1 MCLLAKFFNGF
12 ANSTR
17 LSILLLLTQR
27 GEMKVGELVK
37 ELGAP
42 QPRVSDHLR
51 CLSWCGYV
59 EVRREGR
66 NAYYSV
72 ADERV
77 LEVLK
82 LGSRCYGTT
91 SSTSRL
97 AMTRRRAARDRSPLS
112 DRRRVALSIL
122 DAIHPRRHVRVVVEG
137 DLAPLLELAQPN
149 EVAGVS
155 YVGQR
160 ELIGEV
166 VATF

>member
-1 MCLLAKFFNGF
+1 MQENLVRSGPLSGITVGRESEEMCLLAKFFNGF

-17 LSILLLLTQR
+17 LSILLLLAQR
-27 GEMKVGELVK
+27 GEMKVGELVN

-51 CLSWCGYV
+51 CLAWCGYV

-82 LGSRCYGTT
+82 LGES
-91 SSTSRL
+91 L
-97 AMTRRRAARDRSPLS
+97 LRDNLE
-112 DRRRVALSIL
+112 
-122 DAIHPRRHVRVVVEG
+122 HVQGCDDTQE
-137 DLAPLLELAQPN
+137 E
-149 EVAGVS
+149 
-155 YVGQR
+155 Y
-160 ELIGEV
+160 
-166 VATF
+166 

>member
-1 MCLLAKFFNGF
+1 LQENLVRTGPLSGITVGRESEEMCLLAKFFNGF

-17 LSILLLLTQR
+17 LSILLLLAQR
-27 GEMKVGELVK
+27 GEMKVGELVN

-51 CLSWCGYV
+51 CLAWCGYV

-82 LGSRCYGTT
+82 LGES
-91 SSTSRL
+91 L
-97 AMTRRRAARDRSPLS
+97 LRDNLE
-112 DRRRVALSIL
+112 
-122 DAIHPRRHVRVVVEG
+122 HVQDCDDTQE
-137 DLAPLLELAQPN
+137 EC
-149 EVAGVS
+149 
-155 YVGQR
+155 
-160 ELIGEV
+160 
-166 VATF
+166 